1 MGATGKVLEPKA
13 WCRKRECRE
22 RPDFEHGPGDGCSC
36 HPLGATEARVLP
48 APRLTVLR
56 ARAMR
61 LSAFACRACGRA
73 AKRMVECPELFFRCE
88 ECASEDRWPTSY
100 RRMTS

>member
-1 MGATGKVLEPKA
+1 MGAMGKVLEPKG

-36 HPLGATEARVLP
+36 HPLGAADAQTLP

-61 LSAFACRACGRA
+61 LSAFACRSCGCA

-88 ECASEDRWPTSY
+88 DCAAEDRWPTSF
-100 RRMTS
+100 RRSG